1 MAECVMGPAGDERAC
16 TRGRAACAPNFAA
29 PASAAL
35 AAPSCSVAG
44 FGSGFT
50 SFDLAVSTSSA
61 AAFVTVAAF
70 AADFIASASR
80 HRSSFSEA
88 LALAF
93 ALAAPAACLAWACS
107 FAAAA
112 ILATRAA
119 ASGDAV
125 FSAVCAELATISTVL
140 RW

>member
-88 LALAF
+88 LAF
-93 ALAAPAACLAWACS
+93 ALAATAACLAWACS

-112 ILATRAA
+112 ILAARAA

>member
-1 MAECVMGPAGDERAC
+1 MATCVTGQAGDERAC
-16 TRGRAACAPNFAA
+16 TRGRAVCAPNFAA

-35 AAPSCSVAG
+35 AAPSCSLVG

-50 SFDLAVSTSSA
+50 SFDSVASTSSA
-61 AAFVTVAAF
+61 AAFVAFAAF
-70 AADFIASASR
+70 AADVIASASR
-80 HRSSFSEA
+80 HLSSFSEA
-88 LALAF
+88 LAF
-93 ALAAPAACLAWACS
+93 ALAATAACLAWACS